1 MPHFPQIENE
11 CKRTFSFWEAYEEK
25 LGLDAHHGLVS
36 FLKSF
41 EYSTTRLFYRFRYF
55 MGEVPTSLLILK
67 CSTWKSGVYYA
78 YA

>member
-25 LGLDAHHGLVS
+25 LGSDAHHDLVS

-41 EYSTTRLFYRFRYF
+41 EYTVQLGSFTGSDTLWERYQ
-55 MGEVPTSLLILK
+55 P
-67 CSTWKSGVYYA
+67 A
-78 YA
+78 YLY